1 MEYIMLLIKL
11 SITLTQLSITSH
23 QLSLS
28 DRSNC
33 LSITVSLIH
42 IFSLSIFLFCL
53 SGQTALHIAA
63 EQNRRDICVMLV
75 AAGANLLARDDGGN
89 TAMMVAFNK
98 NANEIAAYLESKQ
111 VAAQA
116 AEKWANTMINDDNIP
131 STSASAAAAAA
142 AAKAAANANAND
154 SADAIASTSSSAP
167 FM

>member
-1 MEYIMLLIKL
+1 MG
-11 SITLTQLSITSH
+11 
-23 QLSLS
+23 
-28 DRSNC
+28 
-33 LSITVSLIH
+33 SLIH
-42 IFSLSIFLFCL
+42 ISSLSIFLFCL

-116 AEKWANTMINDDNIP
+116 AEKWANINDDNIP

-142 AAKAAANANAND
+142 AAKAAANANN

>member
-1 MEYIMLLIKL
+1 MKL
-11 SITLTQLSITSH
+11 FINNWPFNTHFFFLS
-23 QLSLS
+23 
-28 DRSNC
+28 
-33 LSITVSLIH
+33 V
-42 IFSLSIFLFCL
+42 

-116 AEKWANTMINDDNIP
+116 AEKWANSMINDDNIP

-154 SADAIASTSSSAP
+154 NADAIASTSSSAP